1 MFTWNE
7 LDEKWC
13 GMLSSLPKFVGSAKL
28 YINFWLVK
36 DAGHEGLDDHI
47 KVRSQFKNYSNVLL
61 LFLFDAANTV
71 LLLL

>member
-36 DAGHEGLDDHI
+36 DAGHDDHI
-47 KVRSQFKNYSNVLL
+47 KVRSQFKNYSNVVL